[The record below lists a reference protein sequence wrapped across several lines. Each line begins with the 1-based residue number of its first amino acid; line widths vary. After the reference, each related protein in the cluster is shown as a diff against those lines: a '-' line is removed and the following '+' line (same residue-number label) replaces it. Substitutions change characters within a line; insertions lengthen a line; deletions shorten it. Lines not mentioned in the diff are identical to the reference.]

1 MSIEDLGHI
10 EEHTERTV
18 HTLSFYISGVKYCMS
33 ASGVSM
39 VELKKMLNNSI
50 ESYNKFNPNGNAEH
64 WANNKLNLN

>member
-10 EEHTERTV
+10 EEHTDKTV
-18 HTLSFYISGVKYCMS
+18 LTLSFYISGVKYCMS

-39 VELKKMLNNSI
+39 SYLKQMLNNSI
-50 ESYNKFNPNGNAEH
+50 NSYNKFYPSGNAEH